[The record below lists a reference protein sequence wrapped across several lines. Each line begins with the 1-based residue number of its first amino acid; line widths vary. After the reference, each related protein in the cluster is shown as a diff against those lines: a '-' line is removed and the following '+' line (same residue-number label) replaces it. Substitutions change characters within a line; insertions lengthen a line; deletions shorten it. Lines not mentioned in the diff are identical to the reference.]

1 MKAIKTGKGF
11 LVLFGSIFLLV
22 GLALVAVAVGLRMHQ
37 TPEENR
43 VYTEAVITRIESY
56 RDFDRDRQHRVF
68 VSYSVDGQEY
78 ETELHYYRSGF
89 REGRKITIYYDKEHP
104 TFVSSDTRDRALPI
118 SLLLFGLLSAA
129 LGGIVVYMVTVVAT
143 RPARLMKKG
152 TRINAVY
159 AGVRCLTNVSI
170 NGRHPYVILAR
181 AYDPETMQEREFRS
195 QMFMHDPEHAVEQAN
210 IQYLPVYLDPRHPK
224 KYYMD
229 VREVEKNV

>member
-1 MKAIKTGKGF
+1 M
-11 LVLFGSIFLLV
+11 
-22 GLALVAVAVGLRMHQ
+22 AVGLRLHQ

-56 RDFDRDRQHRVF
+56 RDFDRNRQHRVF

-78 ETELHYYRSGF
+78 ETELHYYQTGF

-104 TFVSSDTRDRALPI
+104 TFVSSGAADSISSIILLAIGLPFAAIGGFVVIKGAQTKTR
-118 SLLLFGLLSAA
+118 SS
-129 LGGIVVYMVTVVAT
+129 
-143 RPARLMKKG
+143 RLVEKG

-159 AGVRCLTNVSI
+159 TGVRCLTNVSF

-210 IQYLPVYLDPRHPK
+210 ILYLPVYLDPRHPK
-224 KYYMD
+224 KYYLD
-229 VREVEKNV
+229 VSEVEKNV